1 MKIEKLYEGQTFKN
15 YKELCLELEMEVK
28 KSSDTKN
35 AQFKELALYCKFNKV
50 GHKITIEE
58 VYENPLPKIEN
69 RGKSKGSRNN
79 NSIYGNLVQ
88 LLIADLL
95 AQCNGHISISRSK
108 LMVTI
113 GMVNSNYSECRE
125 LTQKLAKYTEI
136 DEKVIHDFY
145 NTSTSSFKSVI
156 ETALKSLMDK
166 RVIMFNKIIK
176 VSEKDKYNPRNATEL
191 ELNLIMDIEKEI
203 LEELGYNQ
211 ISSVRMSKDWKTFRV
226 KSKEKLQDRSD
237 IDFYF
242 TAYDITIH
250 EKYIIEERNSLV
262 DLLLEQVKRTESKDE
277 LNEIIY
283 ANLMIN
289 AQKRHEKAFTSRK
302 MGKVRNNNQ
311 YLENFKQLSELLVN
325 RNTPNILHKVRA
337 IQIEED
343 SFTPEL
349 IDELDKLFG

>member
-1 MKIEKLYEGQTFKN
+1 
-15 YKELCLELEMEVK
+15 
-28 KSSDTKN
+28 
-35 AQFKELALYCKFNKV
+35 
-50 GHKITIEE
+50 
-58 VYENPLPKIEN
+58 
-69 RGKSKGSRNN
+69 
-79 NSIYGNLVQ
+79 
-88 LLIADLL
+88 
-95 AQCNGHISISRSK
+95 
-108 LMVTI
+108 MVTI

-343 SFTPEL
+343 IFTPEL